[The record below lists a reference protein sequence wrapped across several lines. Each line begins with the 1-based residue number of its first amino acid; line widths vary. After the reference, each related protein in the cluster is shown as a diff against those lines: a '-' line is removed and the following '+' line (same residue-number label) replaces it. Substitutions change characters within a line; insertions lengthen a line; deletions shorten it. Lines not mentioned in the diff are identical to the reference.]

1 VLLLIALLLFNGRI
15 DMVAEKKIVPRLL
28 YVEDEKDLQTC
39 MVELFN
45 LLGYEVACADN
56 GRQGVEKAESWQPD
70 IILMDVRMPVMNGYE
85 AIEVL
90 RSKPQTHNIPIFM
103 LTAYTDY
110 KTRTS
115 CKKVGADGFFAKPPD
130 ISKID
135 KTIKSH
141 LHYQEK

>member
-1 VLLLIALLLFNGRI
+1 MTASDSVAPRI
-15 DMVAEKKIVPRLL
+15 L

-45 LLGYEVACADN
+45 LIGYEVACADN
-56 GRQGVEKAESWQPD
+56 GKQGVEKAESWQPD
-70 IILMDVRMPVMNGYE
+70 VILMDVRMPIMDGYE

-90 RSKPQTHNIPIFM
+90 RSKPSTNNIPIFI

-115 CKKVGADGFFAKPPD
+115 CKKAGADDFFPKPPD

-135 KTIKSH
+135 KAIKKR
-141 LHYQEK
+141 LRLREK